1 MFQGKKTS
9 TQDHLDIADIR
20 DNLVILTSGKVSC
33 VIETT
38 AINFDLLD
46 QMEQDARIGAFA
58 AFLNSIRFPIQIV
71 IKTQRTDIAKYMK
84 LLDNYKNK
92 ITSEKIINQVSL
104 YQGFISNLTQTTQ
117 ILDKRFFVVIPSQ
130 TLEVIETSWIRQIFG
145 QEKKIINIAQIAKKA
160 RDELEPKR
168 DQVIKNFA
176 NAGIGAKQLTNDELI
191 KLFYSVYEPDRIG
204 IELMTI
210 RAEDIKNGMAGNL
223 STETN

>member
-1 MFQGKKTS
+1 LFQGKKTS